1 MDNSADALIARMK
14 ELQLKG
20 VQHSEAFERARLE
33 QRIRSSPEAWGNHLE
48 VLLYGGI
55 EIESD
60 VEVQNWPFY

>member
-33 QRIRSSPEAWGNHLE
+33 QRIRSSAQKHGVIILKYCSMEA
-48 VLLYGGI
+48 
-55 EIESD
+55 
-60 VEVQNWPFY
+60 